1 MAGYLDNAL
10 LCKDVRWPHLK
21 GTAVIISYPDSHIFQ
36 PVFTLLLWPEA
47 FFPCLFFLAKS
58 YAVFKLQAKDTILP
72 ETLPES
78 WDGGSD
84 SSECTRA
91 SRADLRCTAAAC
103 LPLASPSTMSSCE
116 QRCLPDTSVAS
127 VQGSRHLNEPLSD
140 PPGRL
145 YNLFSHSP
153 SSPSYCPLTH
163 HLSTRHLLRES
174 LPHSYIWSYRQNR
187 TATQEALITIC
198 GCTWIR

>member
-1 MAGYLDNAL
+1 M
-10 LCKDVRWPHLK
+10 
-21 GTAVIISYPDSHIFQ
+21 
-36 PVFTLLLWPEA
+36 LWPEA

-116 QRCLPDTSVAS
+116 QRCLPDTSVPS
-127 VQGSRHLNEPLSD
+127 VQGSHHLNEPLSD

-163 HLSTRHLLRES
+163 QLSTQTSPQRIFTTFLHLILQAK
-174 LPHSYIWSYRQNR
+174 SYSNTGSAYHYLWLHMN
-187 TATQEALITIC
+187 
-198 GCTWIR
+198 